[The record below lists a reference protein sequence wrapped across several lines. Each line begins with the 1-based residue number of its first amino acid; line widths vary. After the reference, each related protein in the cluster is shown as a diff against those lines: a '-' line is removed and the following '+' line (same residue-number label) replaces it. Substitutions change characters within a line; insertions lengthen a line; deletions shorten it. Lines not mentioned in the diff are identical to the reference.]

1 MTIVSNQA
9 LKAYYQKLYQQH
21 GDSHHAVQ
29 HVSKAAQSVRFK
41 IFLEQIP
48 HDSNIIDLGC
58 GLGDML
64 AYFRLHGF
72 TGDYLGYDF
81 VPEFINSAKNKF
93 VDDAKAKFEVF
104 DIFKNSM
111 SDKYDYV
118 LISGVFNNKLDDNL
132 TLIMQTLDKSFSS
145 CKKSVIFNALSSYVE
160 YEDPTLFYINP
171 INLFDDCKK
180 NLTPFIDLKHDYV
193 TTKGGFPYEF
203 TMKLSKK
210 ANL

>member
-1 MTIVSNQA
+1 MTTDSHQA

-21 GDSHHAVQ
+21 GDCHHAVQ
-29 HVSKAAQSVRFK
+29 HVSKAAQNVRFK

-48 HDSNIIDLGC
+48 LDSNVIDLGC

-72 TGDYLGYDF
+72 TGGYLGYDF

-93 VDDAKAKFEVF
+93 VDDAKAQFEVF

-111 SDKYDYV
+111 SEQYDYI

-132 TLIMQTLDKSFSS
+132 TFIMQTLDKSFLS

-171 INLFDDCKK
+171 INLFDECKQ

-193 TTKGGFPYEF
+193 IKKGGFPYEF
-203 TMKLSKK
+203 TMKLSKE